1 MKRTNFCGIF
11 VAVLT
16 AQAASAQSVSS
27 VQERLDS
34 IVAFDYVS
42 GKAKKQEYG
51 YDTAGRVNQVL
62 YFQQKERVWQPT
74 NRREYFFDE
83 EGNDTLRLIS
93 ILQGGEW
100 LIVERKS
107 QTSQS
112 NHRVTTFTT
121 SYVKG
126 RMLNSFQTE
135 RVYGDDKQVH
145 SETVCALQDSLY
157 KTQVVNEF
165 FYGTDR
171 KLSWVKSTDMMDD
184 KRPRVSTTRYA
195 YDPVGHVI
203 RRTDSVFDG
212 ETAKECPRKEYTYEQ
227 GALRMSVTTMTFVD
241 GGGQV
246 KHEYIY
252 DRHQNLLYM
261 QAYQM
266 KDEAWRHTGSV
277 SFIYD
282 MNSLKSAVGGASHEA
297 NLLDSH
303 YEEELKSSPHKLL
316 SITVYGADG
325 HKEKETLFFYGRNL
339 STADKPDSM

>member
-1 MKRTNFCGIF
+1 
-11 VAVLT
+11 
-16 AQAASAQSVSS
+16 
-27 VQERLDS
+27 
-34 IVAFDYVS
+34 
-42 GKAKKQEYG
+42 
-51 YDTAGRVNQVL
+51 
-62 YFQQKERVWQPT
+62 
-74 NRREYFFDE
+74 
-83 EGNDTLRLIS
+83 
-93 ILQGGEW
+93 
-100 LIVERKS
+100 
-107 QTSQS
+107 
-112 NHRVTTFTT
+112 
-121 SYVKG
+121 
-126 RMLNSFQTE
+126 
-135 RVYGDDKQVH
+135 
-145 SETVCALQDSLY
+145 
-157 KTQVVNEF
+157 
-165 FYGTDR
+165 
-171 KLSWVKSTDMMDD
+171 MMDD

-203 RRTDSVFDG
+203 SRTDSVFAG
-212 ETAKECPRKEYTYEQ
+212 VSAKECLRKEYTYEQ